1 MGMLLGVVRRFMG
14 LSTDTK
20 PTSVPFGSEFFE
32 ENTGVTYV
40 YSSAGWVLRYGKSVL
55 TPEGWVAILLK
66 NSTGAATVKGS
77 VVHSGSGNAEVI
89 LITDG
94 IPDAI
99 GVFYD
104 SGVADGQLALVVV
117 CGVADVYYVG
127 NTTAGHLARTFIG
140 SEAGYV
146 TGRALSEA
154 VPTSPF
160 ASDKHFCEIG
170 HVIESRVGAGLA
182 RTVLHF
188 N

>member
-1 MGMLLGVVRRFMG
+1 MLLGVVRRFMG

-32 ENTGVTYV
+32 EDTGVTYV

-55 TPEGWVAILLK
+55 TPEGGVAILLK

-89 LITDG
+89 LITDS

-117 CGVADVYYVG
+117 CGVADVG
-127 NTTAGHLARTFIG
+127 IITGPFRG
-140 SEAGYV
+140 SLGPVIICLVYRLLPAVLVLRSRRPLRPMPAKIRV
-146 TGRALSEA
+146 TLR
-154 VPTSPF
+154 
-160 ASDKHFCEIG
+160 
-170 HVIESRVGAGLA
+170 SRLLIPGMLIPWLF
-182 RTVLHF
+182 RPR
-188 N
+188 